1 MADGLSDAE
10 VFGSTDP
17 PSVSATGMSD
27 ADVYGT
33 APTAVQAI
41 GRGLGLGTRDVIE
54 GTLGGPYDLI
64 AAGLNKTGLL
74 PPIDTLG
81 DNLTKLGLPT
91 PQTPAERTISA
102 VDQPIASTLLPMG
115 VGNRLAA
122 SASPYVSAVGDALT
136 AQPAAQ
142 VAAAGAGGLTT
153 EATGDPR
160 LGTAVSVG
168 APLLF
173 GAAGM
178 AGRAIENA
186 AIGGIS
192 KPDAELGRLALEK
205 YDIPIGAPD
214 LTDNTL
220 LRIGADQAGK
230 LPFSG
235 AGPAAAAKQ
244 SAWQGAIATEM
255 GDPTATSFTPDV
267 MAATKARLG
276 QAFDDAAASTSIPP
290 AETTTLSNGLANI
303 MPEAAQVLTDAEL
316 KPLQTQIDNI
326 NGLIAKGDGTLSG
339 EAYQALTRSKAPLDL
354 AEGSTNPNVAH
365 YAGMIRD
372 QLDDAFQ
379 RSATP
384 DVQDALSQARYQYR
398 VMRTIDPLVAGS
410 RDGNITP
417 DAFMQ
422 KVLTASRRFDAPTGG
437 MAYTGGG
444 NIGELAR
451 IGKLMRAPP
460 QTGTADR
467 MLINAAAVGGTG
479 LPALVTHPATAIGVP
494 TGLLANRLIGNYL
507 RSGSTADRLINAVAP
522 DLTRPNPLLTAL
534 QTSAVTA
541 ATNKLGP
548 RSPQ

>member
-1 MADGLSDAE
+1 MAELSDAE
-10 VFGSTDP
+10 VFGGAPTE
-17 PSVSATGMSD
+17 MSD
-27 ADVYGT
+27 ADVFGMP
-33 APTAVQAI
+33 PTFMQNV

-54 GTLGGPYDLI
+54 GTLGGPYDAI

-74 PPIDTLG
+74 PPINTLG
-81 DNLTKLGLPT
+81 ENLTKLGLPEPKT
-91 PQTPAERTISA
+91 PFERTVSG
-102 VDQPIASTLLPMG
+102 VDQPIASTLLPMS
-115 VGNRLAA
+115 VGTRLAT
-122 SASPYVSAVGDALT
+122 SASPVVSAVGNALT
-136 AQPAAQ
+136 AQPATQATA
-142 VAAAGAGGLTT
+142 AAAGGLAT

-160 LGTAVSVG
+160 IGTAVSVAG
-168 APLLF
+168 PLLMH
-173 GAAGM
+173 GAGVT
-178 AGRAIENA
+178 GRAIENT

-192 KPDAELGRLALEK
+192 KPDAELGKLALDK
-205 YDIPIGAPD
+205 YKIPIGAPD

-244 SAWQGAIATEM
+244 AAWQGAIAREM
-255 GDPTATSFTPDV
+255 GEPTATSFTPDV
-267 MAATKARLG
+267 MAGTKARLG
-276 QAFDDAAASTSIPP
+276 QAFDDAAANTSIPP
-290 AETTTLSNGLANI
+290 AETSTLSNGLANI
-303 MPEAAQVLTDAEL
+303 MPEASQVLTDAEL

-326 NGLIAKGDGTLSG
+326 NGLIAKGNGTLSG

-365 YAGMIRD
+365 YASMIRD
-372 QLDDAFQ
+372 HLDDAFQ
-379 RSATP
+379 RSASP

-479 LPALVTHPATAIGVP
+479 LPALVTHPATMVGVP
-494 TGLLANRLIGNYL
+494 AGLMANRLLGMYLRSGGTANRLI
-507 RSGSTADRLINAVAP
+507 DAVAP

-534 QTSAVTA
+534 QTSGVTA
-541 ATNKLGP
+541 LTNQIGPRNRLGP
-548 RSPQ
+548 RASP